1 SQVLIVAFVCFTCP
15 GLYNAISSIAAGVD
29 DETINYNATAVL
41 YACFA
46 LFGLFAGGIVNV
58 LGPKYTLF
66 IGTWGYVIYATSLLI
81 MGNNFDE
88 TAKAYSSGATNFFYA
103 GNALLGIGA
112 GLLWTAQG
120 QICMS
125 YPTTETKGAYFSYFW
140 IIFNLGACLGGF
152 LTFGTN
158 YKTTGNTASNT
169 TFILFLVLMSC
180 GALLSLTL
188 AKPENVVRNDGS
200 MVTIDALP
208 NGLSEILEV
217 FKLFLDPKMLLL
229 FPLFAYS
236 NWFYNYHFF
245 FNNAMFNKRTQ
256 GFNSAFYWGS
266 QMLGAYL
273 IGKYLDRAGPKK
285 PKALQSIL
293 VLTVLCV
300 LMWGAALWVQSSFDI
315 DFGAKRRTID
325 FQDGGWFL
333 KFLLFTFFGFNDA
346 ICQVWSYWLMGQYS
360 DDMATLGRYA
370 GYYKGVQSGMAAVA
384 WRLGGIPLTPMAVL
398 GT

>member
-1 SQVLIVAFVCFTCP
+1 MFWKNTSALSQVLIVAFVCFTCP

-158 YKTTGNTASNT
+158 YKTTGNTASNA

-188 AKPENVVRNDGS
+188 AKPENVVRN
-200 MVTIDALP
+200 
-208 NGLSEILEV
+208 
-217 FKLFLDPKMLLL
+217 
-229 FPLFAYS
+229 
-236 NWFYNYHFF
+236 
-245 FNNAMFNKRTQ
+245 
-256 GFNSAFYWGS
+256 
-266 QMLGAYL
+266 
-273 IGKYLDRAGPKK
+273 
-285 PKALQSIL
+285 
-293 VLTVLCV
+293 
-300 LMWGAALWVQSSFDI
+300 
-315 DFGAKRRTID
+315 
-325 FQDGGWFL
+325 
-333 KFLLFTFFGFNDA
+333 
-346 ICQVWSYWLMGQYS
+346 
-360 DDMATLGRYA
+360 
-370 GYYKGVQSGMAAVA
+370 
-384 WRLGGIPLTPMAVL
+384 
-398 GT
+398 